1 MPQKIVVPLDGTEY
15 AEQVVPFVQEMAK
28 AGQLDVTLLTIID
41 PAELDVT
48 ETAGEGIPDSRDRG
62 GINRSGMDLEGEGS
76 GGLTGMVWMAPI
88 GSPQD
93 LSEEEAQAL
102 DEATQRANRYL
113 SSLEQQLEDAGVN
126 TDTRL
131 GFGNPDTEIVE
142 EAIRTG
148 ATMIAMSA
156 RSTTFW
162 ERGVLGSTT
171 DRVVSGSPMPV
182 IVFKPME
189 GLADAISVKPETVLI
204 ALDGSEASESSLKPA
219 ADLARA
225 VGAKMALIHV
235 LKRDRGRRRER
246 AQSYLDGLKARLGG
260 DVAVRVVEG
269 DVDEEIIA
277 YADELGKPVIV
288 MTEHGGISIGRWL
301 RGSSADKVVRNAGYP
316 VMVVA
321 ARE

>member
-1 MPQKIVVPLDGTEY
+1 MPEKIVVPLDGTEY